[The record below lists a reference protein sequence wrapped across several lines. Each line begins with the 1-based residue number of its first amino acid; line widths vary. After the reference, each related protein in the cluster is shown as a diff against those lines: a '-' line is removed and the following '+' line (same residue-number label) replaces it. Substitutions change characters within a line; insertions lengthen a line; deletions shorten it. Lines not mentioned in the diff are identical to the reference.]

1 MLDQQLVHAPEFSE
15 GAQWINSSPLTLRQL
30 RGKCVLIDF
39 WDYTC
44 DNCLRTLPYVVDW
57 DAKYRAQGLV
67 TVGVHAP
74 EFTFAREARQV
85 ERAMSEYGVTYP
97 VLLDNDYALWQ
108 AYNNQGWP
116 SKFLVDAK
124 GYIRYQHLGEGEY
137 LATEL
142 AIQGVLRESNA
153 AFQPRPFTNPIHPE
167 DAPGAM
173 CYRPS
178 PELYCG
184 AARGNLGNAEGYATD
199 AVMLYSDPGER
210 EENKIYLN
218 GAWRTYDEYI
228 ELAGTRG
235 HVALRYKAKE
245 VNLVLSPTGDPVELM
260 LGLQGAQ
267 LIGAQPAD
275 QPRVALYQD
284 GAPLPAT
291 NAGADVH
298 YVDGQAL
305 VMPTHPRMARLVNN
319 PDFEE
324 HELRLEVQGKGTA
337 LFAFTFTTCVAHPT
351 EK

>member
-1 MLDQQLVHAPEFSE
+1 MLDQQLVHAPEFPE
-15 GAQWINSSPLTLRQL
+15 GARWINSSPLTLRQL
-30 RGKCVLIDF
+30 RGKCVLLDF

-74 EFTFAREARQV
+74 EFAFAREARQV
-85 ERAMSEYGVTYP
+85 EHAMSEYGITYP
-97 VLLDNDYALWQ
+97 VVLDNDFSLWQ

-116 SKFLVDAK
+116 SRFLVDSR

-142 AIQGVLRESNA
+142 AIQGVLHEGNPT
-153 AFQPRPFTNPIHPE
+153 FQPRPLTIPIRAE

-184 AARGNLGNAEGYATD
+184 AERGNLGNAEGYATD
-199 AVMLYSDPGER
+199 AVMLYTDPGER
-210 EENKIYLN
+210 EENKIYLH
-218 GAWRTYDEYI
+218 GAWRAHDEYI

-235 HVALRYKAKE
+235 VVALRYKAKE
-245 VNLVLSPTGDPVELM
+245 VNLVLSPTGDPLELM
-260 LGLQGAQ
+260 LGSQGAQ

-275 QPRVALYQD
+275 QPRMAIYQD
-284 GAPLPAT
+284 GAPLPVT

-298 YVDGQAL
+298 YLEDRAL
-305 VMPTHPRMARLVNN
+305 VMPNRPRMARLVKN
-319 PDFEE
+319 PDFEP

-337 LFAFTFTTCVAHPT
+337 LFAFTFTTCVAH
-351 EK
+351 